1 MEILNEE
8 DVSMHD
14 AKVILDKRKE
24 ERDLVYDQKICYE
37 YLTKVCRL
45 TAAQL
50 SSIKEELSKISI
62 LKPRY
67 VAMILNLMPG
77 TEEEVNLLFSKERT
91 NLKKDEVA
99 MIVSIVK
106 KYKK

>member
-1 MEILNEE
+1 MEITNEE
-8 DVSMHD
+8 EVSMHD
-14 AKVILDKRKE
+14 AKAILDARKG
-24 ERDLVYDQKICYE
+24 ERELVYDQKICHE

-45 TAAQL
+45 TPSQLVAA
-50 SSIKEELSKISI
+50 KEELSKISI

-67 VAMILNLMPG
+67 VALILNMMPE
-77 TEEEVNLLFSKERT
+77 TEEEVSMLFAKERT

-106 KYKK
+106 KFRK